1 MLSKGLNKF
10 PGGAANRW
18 GEITA
23 FLQKNGFERL
33 LLEKRVR
40 ATKQEIATRDVS
52 VTDERTNERTNKN
65 PKTKALL
72 YNGWS

>member
-23 FLQKNGFERL
+23 FLQKNGFERTEKE
-33 LLEKRVR
+33 LLEKVR
-40 ATKQEIATRDVS
+40 AMQKLR
-52 VTDERTNERTNKN
+52 K
-65 PKTKALL
+65 
-72 YNGWS
+72 